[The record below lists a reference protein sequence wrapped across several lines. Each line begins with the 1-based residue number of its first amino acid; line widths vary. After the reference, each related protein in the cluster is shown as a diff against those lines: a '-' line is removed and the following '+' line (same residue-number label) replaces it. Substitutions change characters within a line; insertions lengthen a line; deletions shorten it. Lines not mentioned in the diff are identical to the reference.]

1 MDGGSVLPAVPP
13 TRNGSRTTMARP
25 ILLVGSAPL
34 PTTRDAL
41 ATVAETIGNLV
52 ERIPD
57 GEVSKVRLGW
67 IQCQRD
73 TLVKATGLEIEGQR
87 TVPGYKYNAYRI
99 ASNSN
104 ASDVRFGSLGYAD
117 WARDSYAEFRR
128 LKQAGNIAQPT
139 RFQVCLPAPFDVCS
153 AFIVPS
159 DMKAVWLAC
168 EHAMAA
174 ELEKIAQAILAEE
187 LAVQWDMVHE
197 FIYVMEKP

>member
-1 MDGGSVLPAVPP
+1 
-13 TRNGSRTTMARP
+13 
-25 ILLVGSAPL
+25 
-34 PTTRDAL
+34 
-41 ATVAETIGNLV
+41 
-52 ERIPD
+52 
-57 GEVSKVRLGW
+57 VSKVRLGW

-187 LAVQWDMVHE
+187 LAVQWGYGAR
-197 FIYVMEKP
+197 IYLRDGEALRRAGRLAEGAVPQLLDLHRPVAQLP